1 MCAIYL
7 YFWWTYGKTVNIRSG
22 FLNNLN
28 TYDYV
33 FIIMH
38 FSLRRHCS
46 KIPQHCLIHIHSCQ
60 TIHRFCKGGRFSLSF
75 FTILCDRLD
84 YCLCISQENVECQ
97 RRRLTLLRISV
108 GFFNPISDIHLKIH
122 KRLRKNSIEKTIPKI
137 MLPIW
142 LVLLCL
148 LVS

>member
-22 FLNNLN
+22 FLNILN

-33 FIIMH
+33 YIIMH

-46 KIPQHCLIHIHSCQ
+46 KIPQHCLIHIHSCKQ
-60 TIHRFCKGGRFSLSF
+60 YTVWVRADGFRFFLY
-75 FTILCDRLD
+75 ILCDRLD

-108 GFFNPISDIHLKIH
+108 GFFNPISDIHLKTH
-122 KRLRKNSIEKTIPKI
+122 KSLRKNFIEKTIPKI
-137 MLPIW
+137 MLRIW
-142 LVLLCL
+142 LVLSCL